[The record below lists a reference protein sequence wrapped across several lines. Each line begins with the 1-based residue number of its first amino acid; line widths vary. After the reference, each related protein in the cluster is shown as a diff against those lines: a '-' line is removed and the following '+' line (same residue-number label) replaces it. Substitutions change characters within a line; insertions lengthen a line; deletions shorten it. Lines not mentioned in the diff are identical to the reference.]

1 MNLGDKIDGI
11 VDFIFDRFGK
21 IKDFPVKSR
30 LLIHD
35 NVHGTLEFTSY
46 ERKIINSPFLQR
58 LTQIHQLGLAS
69 LVYPGGVHNRFS
81 HSLGVSHV
89 SKRIL
94 KVLKNKVGLSDNEY
108 DLYLNT
114 LKLAGL
120 LHDIGHGPFSH
131 VSEMVF
137 SILTNFPDV
146 KNLKIDKQIFDEP
159 DKLGIAKNLHET
171 LSYHLIK
178 SKRFRKLLDD
188 IYNGQKINLDLVPL
202 CITGNK
208 MPYCDNNGKYGKEL
222 NKKETLLVKIING
235 FSDADKIDY
244 ILRDS
249 MFTGI
254 PLPIEFDRLLPFY
267 TIIRPNNYF
276 ELGVSERGARAFH
289 LLLQSKSKMF
299 PTVYRHHTTLSFESL
314 LRFGIID
321 AIRNVNDYIDDIDT
335 DKWKPLYS
343 AIDLLYYTDGS
354 LLEYMRIID
363 NPISND
369 VVKRINNRMH
379 YKRVVH
385 LIHWELY
392 KRLIKSKMKY
402 IDEIS
407 KTSKGEELNDLC
419 NKKFDE
425 YCNLRDSLYD
435 EYKRERERKIFLW
448 YEFKFSQFQYLLNFK
463 KDIISKLNW
472 DYVKKKLP
480 AEIRELE
487 KETLIDY
494 MINIQITRKFET
506 HPYREP
512 YILRKDTFSGEEKLF
527 NLDEMGFVEPKEKE
541 HQEVIIYVLPELL
554 TVLRQP
560 IIQCVKA
567 FFGEEYFKD
576 WK

>member
-178 SKRFRKLLDD
+178 LFLKF
-188 IYNGQKINLDLVPL
+188 
-202 CITGNK
+202 
-208 MPYCDNNGKYGKEL
+208 
-222 NKKETLLVKIING
+222 
-235 FSDADKIDY
+235 
-244 ILRDS
+244 
-249 MFTGI
+249 
-254 PLPIEFDRLLPFY
+254 
-267 TIIRPNNYF
+267 
-276 ELGVSERGARAFH
+276 
-289 LLLQSKSKMF
+289 
-299 PTVYRHHTTLSFESL
+299 LS
-314 LRFGIID
+314 
-321 AIRNVNDYIDDIDT
+321 
-335 DKWKPLYS
+335 
-343 AIDLLYYTDGS
+343 
-354 LLEYMRIID
+354 
-363 NPISND
+363 
-369 VVKRINNRMH
+369 
-379 YKRVVH
+379 
-385 LIHWELY
+385 
-392 KRLIKSKMKY
+392 
-402 IDEIS
+402 
-407 KTSKGEELNDLC
+407 
-419 NKKFDE
+419 
-425 YCNLRDSLYD
+425 
-435 EYKRERERKIFLW
+435 
-448 YEFKFSQFQYLLNFK
+448 
-463 KDIISKLNW
+463 
-472 DYVKKKLP
+472 
-480 AEIRELE
+480 
-487 KETLIDY
+487 
-494 MINIQITRKFET
+494 
-506 HPYREP
+506 
-512 YILRKDTFSGEEKLF
+512 
-527 NLDEMGFVEPKEKE
+527 
-541 HQEVIIYVLPELL
+541 
-554 TVLRQP
+554 
-560 IIQCVKA
+560 
-567 FFGEEYFKD
+567 
-576 WK
+576 